1 MVSENIVLGI
11 LLICILVIIM
21 LLGIIVRTYRQLQEI
36 QEILSDIEAGNFNR
50 RLCSKE
56 HDLTKGICYQINNI
70 VQKDQNKIIQ
80 YEKQKKS
87 YKSLMT
93 SLSHDVKT
101 PLTSLVGYLE
111 AIETGIAEEN
121 EKDKYT
127 KIAYEKAQRLKD
139 FVESLF
145 AWVKL
150 DSGEEQFNFRDVDI
164 AEETRIIITDW
175 IVVWEKEGIS
185 YILDIP
191 EHINFVNL
199 DCSAY
204 KRILNNLFF
213 NIVKHSQATEIT
225 LTLEREDQFVKIC
238 ISDNGKGIGEK
249 DIHHIFE
256 RMYQCDR
263 ARTAGGSGLGLAI
276 TKELVVAHDGKI
288 FAESTVGKGCKF
300 ILLFPL
306 KNMEKTR

>member
-1 MVSENIVLGI
+1 MISVTIVIGI
-11 LLICILVIIM
+11 FLISIMVIII
-21 LLGIIVRTYRQLQEI
+21 LSGIVVRTYRQIKGIEEVLK
-36 QEILSDIEAGNFNR
+36 DIEAGNFNR
-50 RLCSKE
+50 RLYAKK

-70 VQKDQNKIIQ
+70 VMRDQNKIIQ

-111 AIETGIAEEN
+111 AIETGIVVEN
-121 EKDKYT
+121 EKDKYI

-150 DSGEEQFNFRDVDI
+150 DSGEEQFNFREIDI
-164 AEETRIIITDW
+164 VEETRIIITDW
-175 IVVWEKEGIS
+175 IPVWEKEGIS
-185 YILDIP
+185 YVLDIP

-199 DCSAY
+199 DCNAY
-204 KRILNNLFF
+204 KRILNNLFY
-213 NIVKHSQATEIT
+213 NIIKHSQATEII

-276 TKELVVAHDGKI
+276 TKELVVAHAGKI

-306 KNMEKTR
+306 K